1 MTSLITTLM
10 LATQL
15 NVADAKPAAHHNN
28 RRPRA
33 HQNARPAHRPS
44 ARPAPRVAHRHVVVV
59 RPMRP
64 LPPPRAYA
72 GHSVRWH
79 NGYWVR
85 SHRNPAFIW
94 RWNAAVG
101 RWTVVFRF

>member
-1 MTSLITTLM
+1 MTSLITALM

-28 RRPRA
+28 RRARA
-33 HQNARPAHRPS
+33 HQNARPN
-44 ARPAPRVAHRHVVVV
+44 RPAVRHAPRGVHRTVVIV
-59 RPMRP
+59 RPRQP
-64 LPPPRAYA
+64 APPPRAHGA
-72 GHSVRWH
+72 HHVHWH

-85 SHRNPAFIW
+85 PHRNPAFIW
-94 RWNAAVG
+94 RWNANVG